1 MYVLETKKL
10 VCVSVI
16 TAFFFRIYQN
26 AMDQN
31 IYTVCG
37 GCVKFARDKYNFKV
51 EIILAHAYSRML
63 FYDVLKPR
71 LSSCTMLL
79 CRTTIDLC
87 VKKDTTFRVGYFTT
101 ISVHFFANYI
111 YIFHKT
117 EVQIFILRCLTSL
130 NSNWKRSYDI
140 NHKFFRQLCF
150 SIL

>member
-1 MYVLETKKL
+1 MKDFFTRISKQVLHFEICDLKKSKIEFKVVPIWVGHP

-16 TAFFFRIYQN
+16 TAFLFRIYQN

-117 EVQIFILRCLTSL
+117 
-130 NSNWKRSYDI
+130 
-140 NHKFFRQLCF
+140 
-150 SIL
+150 